1 MEDLKTLIEKDD
13 IQERISQMA
22 KQINED
28 YKGKRITLI
37 CILKGAIY
45 LFADLSRQLDLDA
58 ELCFMRVSSYV
69 GEKSSGKIDIKL
81 DLTED
86 IKGKD
91 VLIIE
96 DLIDSGNT
104 LYSLKQHLEEKGPNS
119 VKICTILDKPDRRE
133 KKELKVDYVGFEIP
147 DYFVVGYGM
156 DADESYRTL
165 EDIKCKTKEPDEV
178 FNNKVKAIRLQL
190 KRDRK

>member
-1 MEDLKTLIEKDD
+1 MEDFKTLIERDD

-22 KQINED
+22 EQINED
-28 YKGKRITLI
+28 YKGKKITLI
-37 CILKGAIY
+37 CILKGALYI
-45 LFADLSRQLDLDA
+45 FADLSRKLNLDA
-58 ELCFMRVSSYV
+58 QLCFMRVSSYV
-69 GEKSSGKIDIKL
+69 GEKSSGKIDIKV

-104 LYSLKQHLEEKGPNS
+104 LYYLKEYLQKKEPNS
-119 VKICTILDKPDRRE
+119 IKICTILDKPDRRE
-133 KKELKVDYVGFEIP
+133 KKELKVDYVGFTIP
-147 DYFVVGYGM
+147 DYYVVGYGM

-165 EDIKCKTKEPDEV
+165 EDIKCKTKESDVE
-178 FNNKVKAIRLQL
+178 FDKKVKAIKLQL
-190 KRDRK
+190 KKDHK